1 MYAILE
7 CALTGRFHEKRPD
20 IASLT
25 NKNACTKRIRIT
37 MIGDSC
43 RGLLMPFSGGHPGK
57 PEAKLFLMP
66 SVKEHEAPAIQTIDL
81 RRVYKT
87 GGSNHRGN
95 AAAIPHKKSIIAL
108 DGVSLT
114 IERGELFGLLGRN
127 GAGKTTLIKVL
138 TTLLSPTSGEAFVNG
153 MDVTRDVVPI
163 RKRIA
168 MVSGGEQSGY
178 GILTV
183 REQLWMF
190 AQFYGV
196 SSREAHRRIDELLA
210 AVDLTDQAN
219 QKVYALST
227 GMRQRINLCRALVTD
242 PQILFLDEPTVGLD
256 VEAARAVREY
266 VRFWMRQKP
275 GRTVLLTTHYMFE
288 ADELC
293 DLVAVINHGQIIAQ
307 GTTNELKRNLEEH
320 VRFQIELGD
329 SSWED
334 GRREAEW
341 APAFVER
348 LRATDGVVDVHTG
361 THKGRTGLQLA
372 LSREEVIAT
381 TMAALNE
388 AGGRVLTLRRIEPT
402 LEEAFVQL
410 VGKAAED
417 EEDERVEEAH
427 L

>member
-1 MYAILE
+1 MPIVTA
-7 CALTGRFHEKRPD
+7 HE
-20 IASLT
+20 
-25 NKNACTKRIRIT
+25 
-37 MIGDSC
+37 
-43 RGLLMPFSGGHPGK
+43 
-57 PEAKLFLMP
+57 
-66 SVKEHEAPAIQTIDL
+66 VPAIQTIDL
-81 RRVYKT
+81 RRVYNA
-87 GGSNHRGN
+87 GSSNHRGI

-108 DGVSLT
+108 DCVNLT

-127 GAGKTTLIKVL
+127 GAGKTTLIKIL
-138 TTLLSPTSGEAFVNG
+138 TTLLSPTSGKAFVNG
-153 MDVTRDVVPI
+153 MDVTRDVVAI

-196 SSREAHRRIDELLA
+196 PSREAHRRIDELLA
-210 AVDLTDQAN
+210 AVDLTEQAN

-275 GRTVLLTTHYMFE
+275 GRTVLLTTHYMLE

-293 DLVAVINHGQIIAQ
+293 DRVAIINHGQIIAQ

-329 SSWED
+329 VAGKDLWDSSED
-334 GRREAEW
+334 GGREAEW
-341 APAFVER
+341 TLAFVER
-348 LRATDGVVDVHTG
+348 MRATDGVVDVHIEIR
-361 THKGRTGLQLA
+361 KGRTELQLV
-372 LSREEVIAT
+372 LSREELIAT
-381 TMAALNE
+381 TMAMLNE

-402 LEEAFVQL
+402 LEEAFVRL
-410 VGKAAED
+410 VGNTAED
-417 EEDERVEEAH
+417 EEDERAEEAH
-427 L
+427 S